1 MRVIAGSAGGI
12 PLRLPRHDLRPT
24 MDKVKAAIFS
34 SLGDRICGAKVLD
47 LFAGSGGLGI
57 EALSRGC
64 AEAVFVDSHTQAIA
78 SIQANLEKTRLVGTV
93 ERADVFAW
101 LKRNAGA
108 RRFDLIFADPPYAK
122 NLGDVDFA
130 RLLVESVDLR
140 AALEPG
146 ALFVLERAPQ
156 KTDWANT
163 GLFTIVRQKQY
174 GATDVLFLV

>member
-34 SLGDRICGAKVLD
+34 SLGERIAGAKVLD

-64 AEAVFVDSHTQAIA
+64 AEAVFVDSHAQAIA
-78 SIQANLEKTRLVGTV
+78 SIQANLEKTRLTGKV
-93 ERADVFAW
+93 ERADVFTW

-108 RRFDLIFADPPYAK
+108 RHFDLIFADPPYAK
-122 NLGDVDFA
+122 NPGDLDFA
-130 RLLVESVDLR
+130 RRLVESTDLR
-140 AALEPG
+140 SALEPTG
-146 ALFVLERAPQ
+146 LFILERAPQ
-156 KTDWANT
+156 KPEWPDT